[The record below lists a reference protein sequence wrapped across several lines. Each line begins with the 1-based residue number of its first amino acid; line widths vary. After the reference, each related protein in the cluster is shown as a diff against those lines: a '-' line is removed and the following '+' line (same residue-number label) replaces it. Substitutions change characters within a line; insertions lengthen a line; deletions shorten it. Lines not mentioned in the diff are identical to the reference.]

1 MHLVALFLFLMAV
14 ILTLST
20 AARYHSWEVS
30 YRWVHWIGFAV
41 WLIVYAYLHRQTAV
55 KLTDRDPYLLPL
67 TSILTGW
74 GLLFIWRLSPD
85 YGLRQTVW
93 LVIGGLVLTAAI
105 RFPDLLNFLKRY
117 KYFWLVSGLLIT
129 LLTFFFGTYPGGIG
143 PHLWLG
149 CCGLYFQPTELL
161 KFLLIVYLAAYLA
174 DRLAVS
180 FSLVQVILPSIFL
193 TGAAFLILVAQR
205 DLGTAV
211 LFIFLFTVIF
221 YITTAR
227 KRIVLISAIFLTIAG
242 AAGYFLFDVV
252 RLRITAWLNPW
263 LDPSGRSYQIVQ
275 SLIAFASGGL
285 IGRGPGLGSP
295 GVVPVAQADF
305 IFAAI
310 GEEMGLLGTAGL
322 VLIVSLLLL
331 RGMRI
336 ALGANQLYQR
346 FMAVGLTILL
356 TGQSLLIIG
365 GNLRLLP
372 LTGVT
377 LPFVSYGGSSLVT
390 SFLCLSLLLL
400 ISDRPEPDPAPIG
413 NIKPYLFLSGSL
425 LGGLA
430 LVVVLN
436 GWWSIWRNT
445 DLVNRNDNPRWNIND
460 LYVKRGSLLDR
471 DGSLINSSQ
480 GASGTF
486 SRVYN
491 YPSLG
496 PVVGYT
502 NSTYGRS
509 GLEDSLDP
517 YLRGLQANPASLVTW
532 YNLLYGQ
539 PPPGLDVRLSLS
551 LTTQKKADDL
561 LGDNSGAIVVIN
573 AQSGEILA
581 MASHPAFDPNHLS
594 DLWSKLIVDPKTPL
608 LNRATQGLY
617 SPGSILGP
625 FFLAEAY
632 KLNQLP
638 AIPTQLER
646 PFNNAL
652 IGCSIPA
659 TSSTPG
665 WPEIAGNGCP
675 QAILALASQMD
686 ESQVSSLYLKLG
698 FYDSPV
704 LPLPQA
710 RINNKTNAVNLEN
723 FILGQEGLS
732 VTPLQ
737 MALAAATLS
746 NQGERPAPRL
756 ATAVDTSQQGWI
768 ILTSANKPVQALPI
782 SQADSAAS
790 ELSDGNS
797 PFWRAVGTAQNGPG
811 KVVTWAI
818 GGTLP
823 GWKGAPIAIAVLLEQ
838 NDPAL
843 ARQIT
848 ATLLETVQNP

>member
-1 MHLVALFLFLMAV
+1 MQLAALFLFLMAV

-20 AARYHSWEVS
+20 AARFHSWNVS
-30 YRWVHWIGFAV
+30 YRWMHWIGFIV
-41 WLIVYAYLHRQTAV
+41 WVIVYAYLHRQTALR
-55 KLTDRDPYLLPL
+55 LTDRDPYLLPL
-67 TSILTGW
+67 AAILTGW

-93 LVIGGLVLTAAI
+93 LVIGAIILTVAI
-105 RFPDLLNFLKRY
+105 RFPDLLNFLQRY
-117 KYFWLVSGLLIT
+117 KYLWLVGGLLIT

-161 KFLLIVYLAAYLA
+161 KILLIVYLAAYLA
-174 DRLAVS
+174 DRLVVS
-180 FSLVQVILPSIFL
+180 FSLVQVILPSIIL

-221 YITTAR
+221 YITTGR
-227 KRIVLISAIFLTIAG
+227 KRIVLISAIFLAIAS

-322 VLIVSLLLL
+322 ILIISLLLL

-390 SFLCLSLLLL
+390 SFLCLSLLFL
-400 ISDRPEPDPAPIG
+400 ISDRPEPDPAPVA
-413 NIKPYLFLSGSL
+413 NIRPYLFLSGTL
-425 LGGLA
+425 LGGLVLA
-430 LVVVLN
+430 AGLN
-436 GWWSIWRNT
+436 GWWSIWRST
-445 DLVNRNDNPRWNIND
+445 DLVNRIDNPRWNIND
-460 LYVKRGSLLDR
+460 QYVKRGSLLDR
-471 DGSLINSSQ
+471 DGTLINSSQ
-480 GASGTF
+480 GSPGSYT
-486 SRVYN
+486 RVYN

-496 PVVGYT
+496 PIIGYT
-502 NSTYGRS
+502 NPSYGRS

-532 YNLLYGQ
+532 YDLLYGQ

-551 LTTQKKADDL
+551 LIIQKKADDL
-561 LGDNSGAIVVIN
+561 LKDNSGAVVVLN
-573 AQSGEILA
+573 AQTGEILA
-581 MASHPAFDPNHLS
+581 MASHPTFDPNQLS
-594 DLWSKLIVDPKTPL
+594 NLWPKLVVDPKTPL

-617 SPGSILGP
+617 SPGTILGP

-632 KLNQLP
+632 QSNQLP
-638 AIPTQLER
+638 ALPSQLER
-646 PFNNAL
+646 IFNNTVV
-652 IGCSIPA
+652 GCSLPA
-659 TSSTPG
+659 TAANLG
-665 WPEIAGNGCP
+665 WPAIAGNGCP
-675 QAILALASQMD
+675 QAILTLASQMD
-686 ESQVSSLYLKLG
+686 ESGVSSLYQKLG
-698 FYDSPV
+698 FYDTPV

-710 RINNKTNAVNLEN
+710 TLHNKTNAVNLDN
-723 FILGQEGLS
+723 YILGQEGLS

-768 ILTSANKPVQALPI
+768 ILTNNNQSVQALPI
-782 SQADSAAS
+782 SQAASAAE
-790 ELSDGNS
+790 ELAAGTE
-797 PFWRAVGTAQNGPG
+797 PFWQAVGSAQNGPG
-811 KVVTWAI
+811 KIVTWAI

-823 GWKGAPIAIAVLLEQ
+823 GWKGAPIAITVLLEQ
-838 NDPAL
+838 DNPIL
-843 ARQIT
+843 AKRI
-848 ATLLETVQNP
+848 AETLLETMQNP